1 VKVCPICG
9 KDDLKH
15 QGALNMHM
23 YHCKMRK
30 GVGEM
35 NIVSRETIEDVKED
49 CSHSFRL
56 LSVSSPIEAKA
67 YKNGYMEVCRVC
79 QELR

>member
-23 YHCKMRK
+23 YHCRMK
-30 GVGEM
+30 
-35 NIVSRETIEDVKED
+35 NVSRETIEQKENVKEE
-49 CSHSFRL
+49 CQHSFRL

-67 YKNGYMEVCRVC
+67 YKNGYMEVCRTC

>member
-1 VKVCPICG
+1 MKTCSICG

-23 YHCKMRK
+23 YHCRMKH
-30 GVGEM
+30 
-35 NIVSRETIEDVKED
+35 NVSRETMEERKEECD
-49 CSHSFRL
+49 HSWRL
-56 LSVSSPIEAKA
+56 LSVSHPIENRAF
-67 YKNGYMEVCRVC
+67 KNGYMEVCTKC